1 MEAKV
6 KWYECSGGTENDVV
20 VSTRLL
26 LSRNIEGFPF
36 CGRMRAS
43 DRQKTLQTVLS
54 AMEDENSMLA
64 HAFSFIP
71 LWQVSKEEAVSYV
84 ERRLA
89 SPEFVS
95 RADGKGIFV
104 TEDESSSVFVNG
116 GEHILMQ
123 TVLPGLAL
131 ERCYETLDLLE
142 SNLGKLLPFS
152 FDGQL
157 GYLTQNPAD
166 LGTGLH
172 AALMLHL
179 PGLDYNGAVPRVA
192 AGLSNLGMDLRS
204 GYEMENQASLYQLTS
219 HVTLGISEQETLY
232 NLKSMAQQVLLQERS
247 ARQAVGSSLKFQD
260 TVARS
265 LAILRQAKLLS
276 CKECME
282 LLSNV
287 RLGVACGLVQS
298 VGYEKILSAML
309 QVQPATL
316 ALLAG
321 QAPDGEQEEAL
332 RAAFVNRLLA
342 ERLA

>member
-1 MEAKV
+1 MQ
-6 KWYECSGGTENDVV
+6 
-20 VSTRLL
+20 
-26 LSRNIEGFPF
+26 I
-36 CGRMRAS
+36 
-43 DRQKTLQTVLS
+43 
-54 AMEDENSMLA
+54 
-64 HAFSFIP
+64 
-71 LWQVSKEEAVSYV
+71 SKEKWSYV

-179 PGLDYNGAVPRVA
+179 PGLD
-192 AGLSNLGMDLRS
+192 
-204 GYEMENQASLYQLTS
+204 
-219 HVTLGISEQETLY
+219 
-232 NLKSMAQQVLLQERS
+232 
-247 ARQAVGSSLKFQD
+247 
-260 TVARS
+260 
-265 LAILRQAKLLS
+265 
-276 CKECME
+276 
-282 LLSNV
+282 
-287 RLGVACGLVQS
+287 
-298 VGYEKILSAML
+298 
-309 QVQPATL
+309 
-316 ALLAG
+316 
-321 QAPDGEQEEAL
+321 
-332 RAAFVNRLLA
+332 
-342 ERLA
+342 